1 MNDIEKALIEKASE
15 LLTSGAVSRV
25 VGWKKGEFSYDP
37 SPATFESVQ
46 SLDEFVYNDFCGAN
60 LSKYL
65 INISKKRRQNSGILE
80 AVRYIFV

>member
-46 SLDEFVYNDFCGAN
+46 SLDEFVYNDF
-60 LSKYL
+60 
-65 INISKKRRQNSGILE
+65 
-80 AVRYIFV
+80 

>member
-15 LLTSGAVSRV
+15 LLTLGAVSRV

-65 INISKKRRQNSGILE
+65 INISKK
-80 AVRYIFV
+80 